1 MRANLGKGIPA
12 VSELSKFDSAP
23 NGMQNMGR
31 LYMYPRLYE
40 ADGRRQRHAF
50 RHNGADASGRQAYGA
65 GVGVHRLLV
74 DDVALLPILLIIHD
88 ERHQGGGCDDSC
100 IAVGRQQSL
109 ALPKTKVA
117 DTKLHSAVVWCP
129 GGNPSSPTRKRK

>member
-50 RHNGADASGRQAYGA
+50 RQNGADASGRRAYGA

-74 DDVALLPILLIIHD
+74 DDVAL
-88 ERHQGGGCDDSC
+88 
-100 IAVGRQQSL
+100 
-109 ALPKTKVA
+109 
-117 DTKLHSAVVWCP
+117 
-129 GGNPSSPTRKRK
+129 